1 MNYAL
6 KRLLDILGSVVGIIV
21 LSPLLLIVALWILI
35 DSGRPIFYLQ
45 DRLGINGRV
54 FRMYKFRSMV
64 VNAEQMQEGLFSYA
78 DDPRITAPGRFIRAA
93 SFDELPQLFNI
104 LRGDMSLV
112 GPRPAVTYE
121 LGNYA
126 DFDEQLR
133 GRFVM
138 RPGLTGL
145 AQISGRNAL
154 DWNQKIAYDLQYIE
168 RFKKYGILEDLRII
182 ALTPAMVLSMRD
194 TIEKHPAEK

>member
-1 MNYAL
+1 MKYAL
-6 KRLLDILGSVVGIIV
+6 KRLLDVVGSLVGIV
-21 LSPLLLIVALWILI
+21 ILAPILLLVGLWILI
-35 DSGRPIFYLQ
+35 DSGWPIFYLQ
-45 DRLGINGRV
+45 DRLGTDGRV

-64 VNAEQMQEGLFSYA
+64 VNAEQMKEGLFSYA

-104 LRGDMSLV
+104 LKGDMSLV

-121 LGNYA
+121 LGNY
-126 DFDEQLR
+126 DEFDDHLK

-138 RPGLTGL
+138 PPGLTGL
-145 AQISGRNAL
+145 AQISGRNSL
-154 DWNQKIAYDLQYIE
+154 SWEEKIAYDLRYIE

-194 TIEKHPAEK
+194 TIEKHPDDK

>member
-6 KRLLDILGSVVGIIV
+6 KRLLDILGSLAGIIV
-21 LSPLLLIVALWILI
+21 LSPFLLIVALWILI
-35 DSGRPIFYLQ
+35 DSGRPVFYLQ
-45 DRLGINGRV
+45 DRLGTNGRV

-64 VNAEQMQEGLFSYA
+64 VNAEQMKEGLFSYA
-78 DDPRITAPGRFIRAA
+78 DDPRISAPGKLIRAA

-104 LRGDMSLV
+104 LKGDMSLV

-121 LGNYA
+121 LGNYT
-126 DFDEQLR
+126 DFDDRLK

-154 DWNQKIAYDLQYIE
+154 SWDQKIEFDLQYIE

-194 TIEKHPAEK
+194 TIEKHPDGK